1 MKIQKIMSCVCFNH
15 QAEEAVRY
23 YTKVFKEAKI
33 TSITRCGEDEPGG
46 PKGAVRTVAFRL
58 FGQDFLAVN
67 GGPHFK
73 FTDGI
78 SLMVNCETQEEIDGL
93 WDRLS
98 RGGKKIRCGWL
109 TDKFGVSWQVTPA
122 ILADLMTDPDPEKS
136 KRVMNAIL
144 RMRKLDIEGL
154 KRAHAGR
161 APALRR
167 RR

>member
-1 MKIQKIMSCVCFNH
+1 M
-15 QAEEAVRY
+15 
-23 YTKVFKEAKI
+23 
-33 TSITRCGEDEPGG
+33 
-46 PKGAVRTVAFRL
+46 
-58 FGQDFLAVN
+58 AVN